1 MPDQHDPSPE
11 NLRKICSI
19 GYEFGL
25 APWTRRAPRRYG
37 SNPARTPVPAGVASG
52 RNGLLDTGTTL
63 GRILIF
69 LGVSAVCGMLV
80 AGLLVPAAAV
90 AGITANGSAQ
100 FFNGLPSVLTV
111 APAGQVTRVLA
122 ADGSQIATLF
132 NENRTQ
138 VPLEQMSPNIKNA
151 IVAIEDSRFYEHG
164 ASTRQG
170 SCAPS

>member
-1 MPDQHDPSPE
+1 M
-11 NLRKICSI
+11 
-19 GYEFGL
+19 
-25 APWTRRAPRRYG
+25 AAAVTR
-37 SNPARTPVPAGVASG
+37 G
-52 RNGLLDTGTTL
+52 RNRLLDTGTTL
-63 GRILIF
+63 GRILVF

-80 AGLLVPAAAV
+80 AGLMVPAAAV

-100 FFNGLPSVLTV
+100 FFNGLPSELTV

-151 IVAIEDSRFYEHG
+151 IIAIEDSRFYQHG
-164 ASTRQG
+164 ASTRQA
-170 SCAPS
+170 SSAPS